1 MSPESV
7 AVELPKSN
15 EGMALWKK
23 LLLAG
28 GALVLLLI
36 AAGAYVWAFER
47 THHREPAAAIR
58 EVKPS
63 GDKILDGINK
73 GVEFLRVYQEDDGSF
88 SRGLLDPKPAFTAL
102 VVDSVVRSKVELT
115 PENLKMLDRAVEH
128 ILSKRQPDGS
138 ICTPGFQLNQY
149 TTSICVMALTSLKR
163 PEHKDVIEAA
173 KTYLLSLQTPLE
185 DGNPNS
191 GGVGYG
197 EDKGRVDGS
206 NGLAWAE
213 AIKEAGVEP
222 GSEAFKN
229 LELFYSRLQNI
240 KETNELPAPGTEVGD
255 DGGFFYRPGESK
267 GEPEI
272 GRDGKVILKSYG
284 LMSYAALKAFILM
297 EVSKDD
303 PKVQSAWK
311 WVRNN
316 YTLDENRNIGADGLY
331 YYYLTM
337 AKALSAYGE
346 PFVTTADGSKHNWAR
361 ELSDRLLSL
370 QRMDGS
376 WVNHASSKW
385 LESDSVMVTAFAIR
399 TLAICRD
406 FLAAHP
412 DAATSDAE
420 KTSGLTGEVKTPAAK
435 GE

>member
-1 MSPESV
+1 MHAESAV
-7 AVELPKSN
+7 ADVPN
-15 EGMALWKK
+15 PVIGMALWKK
-23 LLLAG
+23 ILLAVG
-28 GALVLLLI
+28 MLVLLL
-36 AAGAYVWAFER
+36 AAGAAYVWFFEQP
-47 THHREPAAAIR
+47 HHRAPAAQIR

-102 VVDSVVRSKVELT
+102 VVDSIVRSKVEMT
-115 PENLKMLDRAVEH
+115 PENKKMLDRAVEH

-138 ICTPGFQLNQY
+138 ICTPAFQLNQY
-149 TTSICVMALTSLKR
+149 TTSICVMALKSLNR
-163 PEHKDVIEAA
+163 PEYAEVLEAA

-197 EDKGRVDGS
+197 GPGRVDGGNS
-206 NGLAWAE
+206 ATWAE
-213 AIKEAGVEP
+213 ALKETGVEP

-229 LELFYSRLQNI
+229 LELFYSRLQNN

-272 GRDGKVILKSYG
+272 GRDGKKILKSYG

-316 YTLDENRNIGADGLY
+316 YTLEENRNIGADGLY

-346 PFVTTADGSKHNWAR
+346 PFVATADGSKHNWAK

-376 WVNHASSKW
+376 WVNHASAKW
-385 LESDSVMVTAFAIR
+385 LESDAVMVTSFAIR

-406 FLAAHP
+406 FMAAHP
-412 DAATSDAE
+412 DAE
-420 KTSGLTGEVKTPAAK
+420 KPAAPEAPAAK
-435 GE
+435 SE

>member
-1 MSPESV
+1 MSIESDDV
-7 AVELPKSN
+7 NVHKAKY
-15 EGMALWKK
+15 GMVLWKK
-23 LLLAG
+23 ILAG
-28 GALVLLLI
+28 LGLLVLLLI
-36 AAGAYVWAFER
+36 AAGVYVWAFEQ
-47 THHREPAAAIR
+47 THHRAPSAAIR

-63 GDKILDGINK
+63 GDKILDGINR
-73 GVEFLRVYQEDDGSF
+73 GVEFLRVYQEDDGAF

-138 ICTPGFQLNQY
+138 ICTPAFQLNQY
-149 TTSICVMALTSLKR
+149 TTSICVMALKSLNR

-173 KTYLLSLQTPLE
+173 KQYLLSLQTPLE

-197 EDKGRVDGS
+197 DDKGRVDGV
-206 NGLAWAE
+206 NGSTWAE
-213 AIKEAGVEP
+213 ALKETGVEP

-229 LELFYSRLQNI
+229 LELFYSRLQNN

-267 GEPEI
+267 GDPEI
-272 GRDGKVILKSYG
+272 GRDGKKILKSYG

-337 AKALSAYGE
+337 AKALSAYGA
-346 PFVTTADGSKHNWAR
+346 PFVETPDGSKHNWAR

-399 TLAICRD
+399 TLAICRE
-406 FLAAHP
+406 FLEAHP
-412 DAATSDAE
+412 DAATLDVE
-420 KTSGLTGEVKTPAAK
+420 KASAPAGEGKTPAAPS
-435 GE
+435 E